1 MRRALFRR
9 YPIAVALILFGLLLA
24 IYFSDEGLLGR
35 TLDYLRNFKDYSNS
49 LRDDILSHGPRAPFF
64 FILIQVL
71 QVVFA
76 PIPGEASG
84 LLGGYLFGAVPAF
97 FYSSIGLTMGSAA
110 AFGVGRLLRKFL
122 TKRIKDTA
130 FYRKFNHLV
139 SRSDYLIPFVLFL
152 IPGFPKDSLSY
163 LLGMSIMS
171 LPSFLFI
178 TAIGRMPGTLMLSL
192 QGAEIYNGNYVKLA
206 LLMLLSF
213 LVILPC
219 ILYRHRLLL
228 LLEKRAGNQAPSE
241 ENR

>member
-1 MRRALFRR
+1 MRRQLFRQ

-35 TLDYLRNFKDYSNS
+35 TLDYLKDFKNISDS
-49 LRDDILSHGPRAPFF
+49 LRDDILAHGPRAPLF

-84 LLGGYLFGAVPAF
+84 LLGGYLFGAGPSFV
-97 FYSSIGLTMGSAA
+97 YSSIGLTMGSAA
-110 AFGVGRLLRKFL
+110 AFGFGRLLRKFL
-122 TKRIKDTA
+122 SERIKETA

-139 SRSDYLIPFVLFL
+139 HRSEFLIPFILFI

-163 LLGMSIMS
+163 LLGMSTMS

-192 QGAEIYNGNYVKLA
+192 QGAEVYNGNYLKLVV
-206 LLMLLSF
+206 LLLLSL

-219 ILYRHRLLL
+219 MLYRGRLLM
-228 LLEKRAGNQAPSE
+228 LLEKRAEKQPAATDDE
-241 ENR
+241 